1 MNTFAARLEKAMQDA
16 GYTQASLARAV
27 KISRAAINQ
36 VVTGQTK
43 GLKPHHLIVVCRVLN
58 IRPEW
63 LALGEEPQ
71 RPELREGDRA
81 LLQHYHPLSPG
92 QKQLVATLVNDLASK
107 YG

>member
-1 MNTFAARLEKAMQDA
+1 MTTFAARLEKAMNDA

-36 VVTGQTK
+36 VILGQTK
-43 GLKPHHLIVVCRVLN
+43 GLKPHHLIAVCRVLN

-71 RPELREGDRA
+71 HPEWHVGDGDLLRS
-81 LLQHYHPLSPG
+81 YHQLSST
-92 QKQLVATLVNDLASK
+92 QKQMVATLVSDLASK

>member
-1 MNTFAARLEKAMQDA
+1 MNTFAARLEQAMKES
-16 GYTQASLARAV
+16 GHTQASLARAV
-27 KISRAAINQ
+27 QISRAAINQ
-36 VVTGQTK
+36 VISGQTK
-43 GLKPHHLIVVCRVLN
+43 GLKPQHLIAVCRALN

-71 RPELREGDRA
+71 RPELP
-81 LLQHYHPLSPG
+81 HYHRLSPA